1 MLKAKTEL
9 AARRLANDLILVSR
23 TTSARIDI
31 ADSGKTGTIPR
42 FARDDARGGQGTLG
56 MYELVNLTDVVS
68 TVTLMER
75 WSC

>member
-1 MLKAKTEL
+1 MTPGE
-9 AARRLANDLILVSR
+9 
-23 TTSARIDI
+23 
-31 ADSGKTGTIPR
+31 
-42 FARDDARGGQGTLG
+42 GQGTLG